1 MLIVILTFTAAN
13 AAAAAAAQAAQA
25 AAAAA
30 AAAAAQKPPVA
41 SGSNAAI
48 LSLLNTSP
56 VNNVNSATSAAV
68 ANAITNTSTPLTGPL
83 SAVNLP
89 TNNQSLVNLPTNNLQ
104 VNLQQQNQKILG
116 RKMTIANVPRVLN
129 NVITVNNNNA
139 NVPQQVRISAL
150 ASQLASPPV
159 NVIIATANT
168 SQQQQQFTLTT
179 VSGTGFPTHV
189 SYTTVPLN
197 NTKTPQRIVS
207 NVRKTSENNI
217 ALSRLLVNTPAAD
230 HPIPGSNNASALL
243 ERLSASSSASA
254 TSEQLVNSKT
264 MQIPVQLNKS
274 NQVIA
279 PLSSPQG
286 QQTLN
291 LHTLNLTPFQGTI
304 NNIPGI
310 QNVQVSFSLCVIV

>member
-1 MLIVILTFTAAN
+1 M
-13 AAAAAAAQAAQA
+13 
-25 AAAAA
+25 
-30 AAAAAQKPPVA
+30 
-41 SGSNAAI
+41 
-48 LSLLNTSP
+48 
-56 VNNVNSATSAAV
+56 NSAASAAV
-68 ANAITNTSTPLTGPL
+68 ANAITNTNTPLTGPL

-89 TNNQSLVNLPTNNLQ
+89 TNSVNQSLVNLP
-104 VNLQQQNQKILG
+104 QQANQKILG

-129 NVITVNNNNA
+129 HGNVITVNNSNVS
-139 NVPQQVRISAL
+139 VPQQVRISAL
-150 ASQLASPPV
+150 ANQLNSPPV

-168 SQQQQQFTLTT
+168 SQPQQQQFTLTT

-197 NTKTPQRIVS
+197 NTKTPQRIMAS

-217 ALSRLLVNTPAAD
+217 GLSALLVNTPSAD

-254 TSEQLVNSKT
+254 VTTEQFTVNSKT
-264 MQIPVQLNKS
+264 IQQIPVQLNKS
-274 NQVIA
+274 NQVLT

-310 QNVQVSFSLCVIV
+310 QNVQVSQFYYFSNSVQ